1 MADAIIV
8 KCSGLR
14 STAREKYE
22 DRGEAEQEALS
33 PNINLCVRPGVG
45 DREVETAG
53 CWF

>member
-1 MADAIIV
+1 MADAINV
-8 KCSGLR
+8 KYSELR

-22 DRGEAEQEALS
+22 GRGEGEQEALS
-33 PNINLCVRPGVG
+33 LNINLHVRPGVD